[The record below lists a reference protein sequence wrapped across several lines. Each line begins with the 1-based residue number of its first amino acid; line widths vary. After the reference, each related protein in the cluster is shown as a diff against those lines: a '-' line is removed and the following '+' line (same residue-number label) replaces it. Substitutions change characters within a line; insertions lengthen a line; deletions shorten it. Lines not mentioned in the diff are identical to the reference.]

1 MIFTSLPLA
10 GAFRI
15 DLERLQD
22 DRGFFAR
29 SFCAEEFRGH
39 NLETHWQQMNI
50 SFNERKGTLRGLHFQ
65 RPPAAEVKV
74 VRCVHGAI
82 WDVIVDLRAGSEDYG
97 RWCGIELTSEN
108 RSMVYVPEGFA
119 HGFQTLRS
127 KTEVQYLV
135 SVAYSPE
142 HEGGLDFSDPDL
154 SIAWPLPVTNIS
166 DKDRMQPLLKQI
178 EPLLV

>member
-39 NLETHWQQMNI
+39 DLEIHWQQMNI

-127 KTEVQYLV
+127 ETEIQYFH

-142 HEGGLDFSDPDL
+142 HEGGLNFDDQDL
-154 SIAWPLPVTNIS
+154 RVDWPLPVVDIS
-166 DKDRMQPLLKQI
+166 NRDRTLPFLKQI
-178 EPLLV
+178 EPLFS